1 MESNYTAERIY
12 WTNIYLKQEQHLL
25 GFFLSLHYVLFQICK
40 KLREGHERA
49 TRKKVLNCKEQ
60 FISLTRESIKI
71 CITVTIRNYS
81 NYIKFTQVCFSTA
94 TGLQNHMKALQ
105 NAICIK
111 KKTPHK
117 PICLTCMQTELCL
130 VWASK
135 YKNCLHKWSP
145 SLARIYELMLFQNS
159 IPKKGNNQHRLWYFN
174 DWKCYSCLPSYYLQS
189 NIFSFCYKTVI
200 VTLFYSEFSYAPS
213 AVRKFQIPFCKI
225 CSCGPYCLPVLDD
238 ALPCVWTADSAT

>member
-111 KKTPHK
+111 KNTS
-117 PICLTCMQTELCL
+117 QTHMLNL
-130 VWASK
+130 YADRTVLSMGLQIQK
-135 YKNCLHKWSP
+135 QP
-145 SLARIYELMLFQNS
+145 SQMI
-159 IPKKGNNQHRLWYFN
+159 
-174 DWKCYSCLPSYYLQS
+174 
-189 NIFSFCYKTVI
+189 T
-200 VTLFYSEFSYAPS
+200 
-213 AVRKFQIPFCKI
+213 
-225 CSCGPYCLPVLDD
+225 
-238 ALPCVWTADSAT
+238 